1 VDQIKSMLDRLSDL
15 TDGEIAELEGLI
27 LSEFQSVE
35 KEDPTPQTVDSMTSL
50 ADALDSVRGET
61 TRRTDQQSA
70 LAQKAAEASARVKGE
85 SNAAAM
91 PMMDPEDDTEAPET
105 PGETPDPEDIAETP
119 EAPSDVPAVAP
130 VDPNAPAVN
139 PVDAQG
145 NPVNP
150 DGTPADAE
158 SPAEDVPG
166 DEAEPVDPTKKKP
179 AFAEDGIE
187 LSDEEWL
194 KCKPKKLSADGA
206 ELADEQ
212 WLKCKPKKG
221 LASDGAELSDE
232 EWLTYA
238 PKDSIEL
245 SINEWLACKKKK
257 AASED
262 STNESELSTST
273 DTPAVAELST
283 TEDPTA
289 ELSADPTSPM
299 EDAVTASGTEPQD
312 AGVVVTPPADH
323 LPTPTSAAT
332 LTITAGA
339 DIPGYGAGST
349 LTDMLDVAKAF
360 SKRLHTLRGVTA
372 GGSGE
377 QYTIATM
384 NFDYPEARRLSG
396 DDPSN
401 WAKIQDVVS
410 LPALTAAAGICAPL
424 TTIYDVNTVGITDR
438 PIRDA
443 LARFNAD
450 RGGVRLFGTPTLD
463 PDATGIWNTSGAAT
477 KTCGDA
483 NCAEPVEVM
492 VDAVYSCLKFSNFTN
507 RFFPEMIKANTDLAL
522 IAHAKLAEINLLQQV
537 QAGSIK
543 VTTAGNGAGVAR
555 SLLTTVSQAAVN
567 LRRRYRLDSRQP
579 LHALMPDFAR
589 DMIRADLALQAPG
602 DGLDALTV
610 ADTQVEA
617 FFRARNINVTWTI
630 ETIGANGASIEPPAQ
645 APGALAKF
653 EDKVNFALYP
663 EGKFLFLDGGTLDL
677 GVVRDGTMVAAN
689 EYSTFVETFEAVAT
703 VAGAEALWVTATGL
717 CLSGAAGELVSLA
730 CETGS

>member
-1 VDQIKSMLDRLSDL
+1 MDQIKSMLDRLSDL

-27 LSEFQSVE
+27 LSEFESVE

-61 TRRTDQQSA
+61 TRRTEQQSA

-85 SNAAAM
+85 SSAAAM
-91 PMMDPEDDTEAPET
+91 PMDDEEKTEPVDTPVEEGQEPPAAP
-105 PGETPDPEDIAETP
+105 PA
-119 EAPSDVPAVAP
+119 DVPPVDPNAVP
-130 VDPNAPAVN
+130 VDPNAP
-139 PVDAQG
+139 
-145 NPVNP
+145 
-150 DGTPADAE
+150 
-158 SPAEDVPG
+158 
-166 DEAEPVDPTKKKP
+166 PVDPNAVPADEEDPLKKKQP
-179 AFAEDGIE
+179 AFSEESEPASELATEAPAEAEASTETPAEAEASTDAPAETELATESTEQSE
-187 LSDEEWL
+187 LSAE
-194 KCKPKKLSADGA
+194 
-206 ELADEQ
+206 ELA
-212 WLKCKPKKG
+212 K
-221 LASDGAELSDE
+221 S
-232 EWLTYA
+232 TT
-238 PKDSIEL
+238 
-245 SINEWLACKKKK
+245 
-257 AASED
+257 SED
-262 STNESELSTST
+262 SSEL
-273 DTPAVAELST
+273 AT
-283 TEDPTA
+283 TEDTTA

-323 LPTPTSAAT
+323 LPTPTNAAT

-360 SKRLHTLRGVTA
+360 AKRLHTLRGVTA

-384 NFDYPEARRLSG
+384 NFDYPEERRLSG

-438 PIRDA
+438 PVRDA

-463 PDATGIWNTSGAAT
+463 PDATGIWRTSGAAT

-483 NCAEPVEVM
+483 ACAEPEEVM

-522 IAHAKLAEINLLQQV
+522 IAHAKTAEINLLQQV
-537 QAGSIK
+537 QDGCVK
-543 VTTAGNGAGVAR
+543 VTATSNGAGAAR
-555 SLLTTVSQAAVN
+555 SILTTIAQAAVN

-579 LHALMPDFAR
+579 LHAMMPDFAR
-589 DMIRADLALQAPG
+589 DIMRADLALQAPG
-602 DGLDALTV
+602 DGLETLSI
-610 ADTQVEA
+610 ADSQIEA

-630 ETIGANGASIEPPAQ
+630 ETIDANGDSVE
-645 APGALAKF
+645 APTQGAGALALF
-653 EDKVNFALYP
+653 EDEVNIALYP

-703 VAGAEALWVTATGL
+703 VAGAEALWITASGL
-717 CLSGAAGELVSLA
+717 CVSGAAGELASID
-730 CETGS
+730 CGTGAVGS

>member
-1 VDQIKSMLDRLSDL
+1 MDQIKSMLDRLSDL

-27 LSEFQSVE
+27 LSEFESVE

-61 TRRTDQQSA
+61 TRRTEQQSA

-85 SNAAAM
+85 TSAAAM
-91 PMMDPEDDTEAPET
+91 PMDDEEKTEPVDNPVEEGQEPPAAP
-105 PGETPDPEDIAETP
+105 P
-119 EAPSDVPAVAP
+119 VPP
-130 VDPNAPAVN
+130 VDPNAPPADPN
-139 PVDAQG
+139 APDAE
-145 NPVNP
+145 
-150 DGTPADAE
+150 TPADE
-158 SPAEDVPG
+158 VPG
-166 DEAEPVDPTKKKP
+166 DEEDPLKKKP
-179 AFAEDGIE
+179 AF
-187 LSDEEWL
+187 
-194 KCKPKKLSADGA
+194 
-206 ELADEQ
+206 
-212 WLKCKPKKG
+212 
-221 LASDGAELSDE
+221 
-232 EWLTYA
+232 
-238 PKDSIEL
+238 
-245 SINEWLACKKKK
+245 
-257 AASED
+257 SED
-262 STNESELSTST
+262 SEPASELATEAPAEAEASTETPAEAEASTDAPAETELATEGAEQSELS
-273 DTPAVAELST
+273 AEELAKST
-283 TEDPTA
+283 TGEDSSALATIEDPTA

-323 LPTPTSAAT
+323 LPTPTNAAT

-360 SKRLHTLRGVTA
+360 AKRLHTLRGVTA

-384 NFDYPEARRLSG
+384 NFDYPEERRLSG

-438 PIRDA
+438 PVRDA

-463 PDATGIWNTSGAAT
+463 PDATGIWRTSGAAT

-483 NCAEPVEVM
+483 ACAEPEEVM

-522 IAHAKLAEINLLQQV
+522 IAHAKMAEINLLQGV
-537 QAGSIK
+537 QDGCVK
-543 VTTAGNGAGVAR
+543 VTAASNGAGAAR

-579 LHALMPDFAR
+579 LHAMIPDFAR
-589 DMIRADLALQAPG
+589 DIMRADLALQAPG
-602 DGLDALTV
+602 DGLDQLTV
-610 ADTQVEA
+610 ADAQIEG

-630 ETIGANGASIEPPAQ
+630 ESIDSAGVSVEAPAQ
-645 APGALAKF
+645 AAGALAAW
-653 EDKVNFALYP
+653 EDEVNFALYP

-717 CLSGAAGELVSLA
+717 CISGAAGDLVSLA
-730 CETGS
+730 CDTPAS

>member
-1 VDQIKSMLDRLSDL
+1 V
-15 TDGEIAELEGLI
+15 
-27 LSEFQSVE
+27 
-35 KEDPTPQTVDSMTSL
+35 
-50 ADALDSVRGET
+50 
-61 TRRTDQQSA
+61 
-70 LAQKAAEASARVKGE
+70 
-85 SNAAAM
+85 
-91 PMMDPEDDTEAPET
+91 
-105 PGETPDPEDIAETP
+105 PGETPDPEDVTETP
-119 EAPSDVPAVAP
+119 EAPAEAP
-130 VDPNAPAVN
+130 VDPNAV
-139 PVDAQG
+139 PVDPNAA
-145 NPVNP
+145 
-150 DGTPADAE
+150 PADAE
-158 SPAEDVPG
+158 TPAEDVPG
-166 DEAEPVDPTKKKP
+166 DETDPLKKKP

-221 LASDGAELSDE
+221 LASDGTELSD
-232 EWLTYA
+232 
-238 PKDSIEL
+238 D
-245 SINEWLACKKKK
+245 EWLACKKKK

-262 STNESELSTST
+262 STTESELSTST
-273 DTPAVAELST
+273 DTPAVAELSEDSPVESELSTSEDAPAATELAT

-339 DIPGYGAGST
+339 DIPGYGAGTT

-384 NFDYPEARRLSG
+384 NFDYPEERRLSG

-401 WAKIQDVVS
+401 WSKIQDVVS

-438 PIRDA
+438 PVRDA

-483 NCAEPVEVM
+483 ACAQPVEVM

-522 IAHAKLAEINLLQQV
+522 IAHAKAAEINLLQGV

-543 VTTAGNGAGVAR
+543 VTVASNGAGVAR
-555 SLLTTVSQAAVN
+555 SLLTSIAQASVN

-579 LHALMPDFAR
+579 LHALIPDFAR
-589 DMIRADLALQAPG
+589 DMMRADLALQAPG
-602 DGLDALTV
+602 DGLDTLVV
-610 ADTQVEA
+610 ADSQIES

-630 ETIGANGASIEPPAQ
+630 ETIGSNGASLEAPAQ
-645 APGALAKF
+645 SAGALAEF
-653 EDKVNFALYP
+653 DDEVNIALYP

-703 VAGAEALWVTATGL
+703 VAGAEALWITATGL
-717 CLSGAAGELVSLA
+717 EISGAAAELVSMA
-730 CETGS
+730 SITS

>member
-1 VDQIKSMLDRLSDL
+1 MDQIKSMLDRLSDL

-70 LAQKAAEASARVKGE
+70 LTQKAAEASARIKGE
-85 SNAAAM
+85 SSAAAM

-119 EAPSDVPAVAP
+119 EAPGEAPAAPP
-130 VDPNAPAVN
+130 VDPNAV
-139 PVDAQG
+139 PVDPNAA
-145 NPVNP
+145 
-150 DGTPADAE
+150 PADAE

-166 DEAEPVDPTKKKP
+166 DETEPVDPLKKKP
-179 AFAEDGIE
+179 AFSEDGIE

-221 LASDGAELSDE
+221 LASDGAELSDD
-232 EWLTYA
+232 EWLTFA
-238 PKDSIEL
+238 PKDGIEL
-245 SINEWLACKKKK
+245 SITEWLACKKKK

-262 STNESELSTST
+262 STTESELSTST
-273 DTPAVAELST
+273 DTPAVVELST

-410 LPALTAAAGICAPL
+410 PAALTAAAGICAPL

-438 PIRDA
+438 PVRDA

-483 NCAEPVEVM
+483 NCAEPEEVM

-522 IAHAKLAEINLLQQV
+522 IAHAKLAEINLLQGI

-543 VTTAGNGAGVAR
+543 VTHTASGAGAAR
-555 SLLTTVSQAAVN
+555 EVLTVISMAAMN
-567 LRRRYRLDSRQP
+567 LRRRYRLADDQP
-579 LHALMPDFAR
+579 LHAIIPTYVR
-589 DMIRADLALQAPG
+589 DIMRADLALQAPG
-602 DGLDALTV
+602 DGLDTLVV
-610 ADTQVEA
+610 ADSQIA
-617 FFRARNINVTWTI
+617 SFFSARKINVTWSI
-630 ETIGANGASIEPPAQ
+630 ESIGANGSSVEAPAQ
-645 APGALAKF
+645 AAGALHLF
-653 EDKVNFALYP
+653 ENAANFVLYP

-703 VAGAEALWVTATGL
+703 VAGAEALWVTLSGL
-717 CLSGAAGELVSLA
+717 TVSGAAGELVSLSA
-730 CETGS
+730 NTGS